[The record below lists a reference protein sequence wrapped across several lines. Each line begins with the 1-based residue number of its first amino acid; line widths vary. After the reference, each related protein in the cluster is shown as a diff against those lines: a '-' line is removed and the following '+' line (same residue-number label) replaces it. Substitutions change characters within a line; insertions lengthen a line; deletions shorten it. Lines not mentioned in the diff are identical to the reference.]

1 MTHYMNRLLATAF
14 LCAQICIAQH
24 HHNVQPVPQHGEAH
38 DPAVAHPA
46 FPLEVSLAAVWD
58 SHYVSEGRNNLDD
71 DGLASAEATIG
82 YQGFSLGAWAAE
94 SPDQDY
100 REYNY
105 WLEYRYEWEAF
116 TVTAAYTYLDFD
128 TDDADDKEFSFY
140 IGYALPYDLQLEIG
154 GYYSD
159 ESSGTFY
166 EGTLS
171 AEFELTEAWALT
183 PFINLGSNDGYIAEG
198 HNGLNHLALGV
209 ELNYAL
215 SEYFS
220 IGGYLAHTIAIDSD
234 ASDHADDDLLEDFTY
249 CGVNVIFSF

>member
-1 MTHYMNRLLATAF
+1 MKRLITLTLSSASI
-14 LCAQICIAQH
+14 CAGQH
-24 HHNVQPVPQHGEAH
+24 HHNIQPVPQHRAAH
-38 DPAVAHPA
+38 DPAVAHPE
-46 FPLEVSLAAVWD
+46 FPLELGLAGAWE
-58 SHYVSEGRNNLDD
+58 SRYVSEGRDNLDGD
-71 DGLASAEATIG
+71 SLAGVEATVG
-82 YQGFSLGAWAAE
+82 YKGFTVGAWGAE

-105 WLEYRYEWEAF
+105 WLEYSYEWQAF
-116 TVTAAYTYLDFD
+116 TFTAAYTYLDFD

-171 AEFELTEAWALT
+171 TEVELTEAWALT
-183 PFINLGSNDGYIAEG
+183 PFINLGSNDGYIGEG